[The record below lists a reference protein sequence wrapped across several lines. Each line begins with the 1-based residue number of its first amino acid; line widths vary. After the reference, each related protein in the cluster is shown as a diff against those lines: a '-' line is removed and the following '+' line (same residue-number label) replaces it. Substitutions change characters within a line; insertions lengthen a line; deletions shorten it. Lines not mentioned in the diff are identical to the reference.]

1 MDHYDKASGGLQFL
15 NRLSEDTASLF
26 SVFESFEKAG
36 RWIRA
41 IALVPRKTA
50 LFGAEHFE
58 TQLRAGHFSSFEFYE
73 IPSSVV
79 EAVVVV
85 VY

>member
-1 MDHYDKASGGLQFL
+1 MDPCHCH
-15 NRLSEDTASLF
+15 
-26 SVFESFEKAG
+26 
-36 RWIRA
+36 I
-41 IALVPRKTA
+41 VPRKTA

-58 TQLRAGHFSSFEFYE
+58 TQLRAGRFSSFEFYQ

-79 EAVVVV
+79 EAVVCV